1 MKNLNDFEFVRMVAL
16 RVQSFGGRTFY
27 VGGCVR
33 DRLLGI
39 APKDVDIEIY
49 GITPDVLVSDIL
61 STFGQVRFQGASFGV
76 YRVADYDVDIA
87 LPRTENVVGKSHKD
101 FKVYVDSNLS
111 FEKATARRDFTIN
124 AMLQD
129 VLTREIID
137 VHGGQ
142 DDLKNGI
149 IRHVNATSFVE
160 DALRVFRAAQFAARF
175 DFTIAADTKYL
186 MRTIDTMFLS
196 KERVYGELKKALLL
210 SYQPSRF
217 FEELRDVNQL
227 DFWFPEILAMYGC
240 GQNPVYH
247 PEGDVWTHTM
257 QMLDFATVC
266 RGETAYPEQFM
277 LAVLCHD
284 IGKPISSHT
293 GDDGVIH
300 AYYHDTDGVAVGRT
314 FLRRITNNN
323 FTIRYVTNMIEHHM
337 KLPQMF
343 SHNSRYKKTNAL
355 LDKSICTGDLMLLS
369 YCDIHNKE
377 LCDNMRMCA
386 GFLKWCQERIDI
398 YNYIMG
404 QPQVTGN
411 DLMLLGLHPSVLFSK
426 LLKEAHKLHL
436 SGIRKD
442 EVLRGFQTKLRKQKK
457 I

>member
-1 MKNLNDFEFVRMVAL
+1 MNDLEFVRMVASK
-16 RVQSFGGRTFY
+16 VQSFGGRTFY

-33 DRLLGI
+33 DKLLGLES
-39 APKDVDIEIY
+39 KDIDIEIY
-49 GITPDVLVSDIL
+49 GIPRDVLVNDIL
-61 STFGQVRFQGASFGV
+61 SIFGQVRFQGASFGV
-76 YRVADYDVDIA
+76 YRVSDYDVDIS
-87 LPRTENVVGKSHKD
+87 LPRTENCVGTSHKD
-101 FKVYVDSNLS
+101 FRVCVNPNLS
-111 FEKATARRDFTIN
+111 FKKATARRDFTIN

-137 VHGGQ
+137 VYGGQ
-142 DDLKNGI
+142 EDLKNGI
-149 IRHVNATSFVE
+149 IRHVNAISFVE

-175 DFTIAADTKYL
+175 DFTIADSTKDL
-186 MRTIDTMFLS
+186 MRTIDTTFLS

-210 SYQPSRF
+210 SWQPSRF

-247 PEGDVWTHTM
+247 PEGDVWIHTM
-257 QMLDFATVC
+257 QTLGFATTC
-266 RGETAYPEQFM
+266 RDNVAYPEQFM

-293 GDDGVIH
+293 GSDGVIH
-300 AYYHDTDGVAVGRT
+300 AYTHDTDGVPVGRT
-314 FLRRITNNN
+314 FLHRITNNN

-343 SHNSRYKKTNAL
+343 SHNSRNKKTNGL
-355 LDKSICTGDLMLLS
+355 FDKSICMDDLMMLS
-369 YCDIHNKE
+369 YCDMHNEE
-377 LCDNMRMCA
+377 LCDNMNMCSD
-386 GFLKWCQERIDI
+386 FLEWCRKRIGI
-398 YNYIMG
+398 YDCLML
-404 QPQVTGN
+404 QPRVTGN
-411 DLMLLGLHPSVLFSK
+411 DLMLLGLHPSPLFSE

-436 SGIRKD
+436 SGVRKD
-442 EVLRGFQTKLRKQKK
+442 EVLRGFQTKLRKDKL

>member
-1 MKNLNDFEFVRMVAL
+1 MNDSEFVRMIAL

-33 DRLLGI
+33 DSLLRI
-39 APKDVDIEIY
+39 PSKDIDIEIY
-49 GITPDVLVSDIL
+49 GIPRDVLVNDIL
-61 STFGQVRFQGASFGV
+61 SVFGQVRFQGASFGV
-76 YRVADYDVDIA
+76 YRVSDYDVDIS
-87 LPRTENVVGKSHKD
+87 LPRTENCVGTSHKD
-101 FKVYVDSNLS
+101 FKVCVNPNLS
-111 FEKATARRDFTIN
+111 FKKATARRDFTIN

-137 VHGGQ
+137 VYGGQ
-142 DDLKNGI
+142 EDLKNGI
-149 IRHVNATSFVE
+149 IRHVNAISFVE

-175 DFTIAADTKYL
+175 DFTIADSTKDL
-186 MRTIDTMFLS
+186 MRTIDTTFLS

-210 SYQPSRF
+210 SWQPSRF

-257 QMLDFATVC
+257 QTLDFAAIS
-266 RGETAYPEQFM
+266 RGDTAYPEQFM

-293 GDDGVIH
+293 GADGIIH
-300 AYYHDTDGVAVGRT
+300 AYQHDVNGVPVART

-323 FTIRYVTNMIEHHM
+323 FTIRYVTNMVEHHM

-343 SHNSRYKKTNAL
+343 LHNSRYKLRRKTHTLACGM
-355 LDKSICTGDLMLLS
+355 KAAFSV
-369 YCDIHNKE
+369 
-377 LCDNMRMCA
+377 
-386 GFLKWCQERIDI
+386 Q
-398 YNYIMG
+398 NYIS
-404 QPQVTGN
+404 T
-411 DLMLLGLHPSVLFSK
+411 
-426 LLKEAHKLHL
+426 
-436 SGIRKD
+436 
-442 EVLRGFQTKLRKQKK
+442 T
-457 I
+457 

>member
-1 MKNLNDFEFVRMVAL
+1 MNDSEFVRMVAL

-33 DRLLGI
+33 DSLLRI
-39 APKDVDIEIY
+39 PSKDIDIEIY
-49 GITPDVLVSDIL
+49 GIPRDVLVNDIL
-61 STFGQVRFQGASFGV
+61 SVFGQVRFQGASFGV
-76 YRVADYDVDIA
+76 YRVSDYDVDIS
-87 LPRTENVVGKSHKD
+87 LPRTENCVGTSHKD
-101 FKVYVDSNLS
+101 FKVCVNPNLS
-111 FEKATARRDFTIN
+111 FKKATARRDFTIN

-137 VHGGQ
+137 VYGGR

-149 IRHVNATSFVE
+149 IRHVNAISFVE

-175 DFTIAADTKYL
+175 DFTIADMTKDL
-186 MRTIDTMFLS
+186 MRTIDTTFLS

-210 SYQPSRF
+210 SWQPSRF

-257 QMLDFATVC
+257 QTLDFAAIS
-266 RGETAYPEQFM
+266 RGDTAYPEQFM

-293 GDDGVIH
+293 GADGVIH
-300 AYYHDTDGVAVGRT
+300 AYQHDVNGVPVART

-323 FTIRYVTNMIEHHM
+323 FTIRYVTNMVEHHM

-343 SHNSRYKKTNAL
+343 LHNSRYKKTNAL
-355 LDKSICTGDLMLLS
+355 LDKSVCTGDLMFLS
-369 YCDIHNKE
+369 FCDIHNE
-377 LCDNMRMCA
+377 CLCDNMNTCS
-386 GFLKWCQERIDI
+386 GFLSWCRERIRI
-398 YNYIMG
+398 YDYIMG

-411 DLMLLGLHPSVLFSK
+411 DLMLLGLHPSILFSK

-436 SGIRKD
+436 SGVRKD
-442 EVLRGFQTKLRKQKK
+442 EVLRGFQTKLRKDKL